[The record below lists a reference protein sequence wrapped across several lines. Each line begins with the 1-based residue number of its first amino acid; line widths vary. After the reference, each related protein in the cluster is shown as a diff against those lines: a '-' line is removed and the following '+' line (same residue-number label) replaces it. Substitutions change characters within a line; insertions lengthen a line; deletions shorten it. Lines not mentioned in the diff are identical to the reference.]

1 MENRKGLLENIV
13 QRLSDLF
20 QRSPGGEGAPDTDS
34 SIETRRSYDDSVDYG
49 GGTAYAWYLDET
61 SVENKRKLKYKEYER
76 MDTESVEVA
85 SALDIYADNATSG
98 DRDMN
103 ETIEVVSESE
113 TVVEILNEVKARL
126 KLDFELW
133 SIARQLV
140 KYGDCFE
147 ELVVYP
153 DLEVHRLKHLP
164 PEEMRVI
171 EDKWGRLDTK
181 TPYQQVND
189 NGTTVAKFEKWQVIH
204 FKMMKDRSSIY
215 GVDGSILYPLRK
227 VFKQLAMIED
237 SLVIARLTRAQQ
249 RFAFMIDVNGIE
261 PGEATAEYLRK
272 VKNSMRKKR
281 TINPQTGQMDLKYN
295 PLSVEEDLFLA
306 RRDGGGSDVKV
317 LAGASN
323 LGQLEDV
330 EYFSKKLF
338 AGLKVPKAWMGFE
351 GDTHARAVITELDVQ
366 FAKTI
371 RRVQQSLISGL
382 RDLFDFVL
390 VTRGIDPRENPY
402 TLKLPI
408 LSTVDEMRQWELEK
422 IKAEVATVYKSSLGI
437 SSEWIYRNLLDMT
450 EEEIEEIKNELGDEE
465 GLAYV
470 QAKVSEPDSTEVID
484 TDEEQLETLSPRELR
499 VLRHKL
505 KEELSALQ
513 ELVEWEYEHKTNK
526 KLRKTA

>member
-1 MENRKGLLENIV
+1 
-13 QRLSDLF
+13 
-20 QRSPGGEGAPDTDS
+20 
-34 SIETRRSYDDSVDYG
+34 
-49 GGTAYAWYLDET
+49 
-61 SVENKRKLKYKEYER
+61 
-76 MDTESVEVA
+76 
-85 SALDIYADNATSG
+85 
-98 DRDMN
+98 
-103 ETIEVVSESE
+103 
-113 TVVEILNEVKARL
+113 
-126 KLDFELW
+126 
-133 SIARQLV
+133 
-140 KYGDCFE
+140 
-147 ELVVYP
+147 
-153 DLEVHRLKHLP
+153 
-164 PEEMRVI
+164 
-171 EDKWGRLDTK
+171 
-181 TPYQQVND
+181 
-189 NGTTVAKFEKWQVIH
+189 
-204 FKMMKDRSSIY
+204 
-215 GVDGSILYPLRK
+215 
-227 VFKQLAMIED
+227 
-237 SLVIARLTRAQQ
+237 
-249 RFAFMIDVNGIE
+249 MIDVTGVE

-281 TINPQTGQMDLKYN
+281 TIDPRTGQMDLKYN

-317 LAGASN
+317 LEGASN

-465 GLAYV
+465 GWHMYRLRYP
-470 QAKVSEPDSTEVID
+470 EPDSTEVID

-526 KLRKTA
+526 KLRKKRR

>member
-1 MENRKGLLENIV
+1 MENRKGLFESIV

-20 QRSPGGEGAPDTDS
+20 QRSPGGEEAPDTDS
-34 SIETRRSYDDSVDYG
+34 SIETRRSYDNSVDYG
-49 GGTAYAWYLDET
+49 GGTSYAWYLDET

-98 DRDMN
+98 DRDTN
-103 ETIEVVSESE
+103 ETIEIVSESE
-113 TVVEILNEVKARL
+113 TVVEILNEVKDRL

-164 PEEMRVI
+164 PDEMRVI
-171 EDKWGRLDTK
+171 EDQWGRLDAK
-181 TPYQQVND
+181 TPYQQVDDYGN
-189 NGTTVAKFEKWQVIH
+189 TVAKFEKWQVIH
-204 FKMMKDRSSIY
+204 FKLTKDRSSTY

-227 VFKQLAMIED
+227 VFKQLAMMED

-249 RFAFMIDVNGIE
+249 RFAFMIDVSGVE

-281 TINPQTGQMDLKYN
+281 TIDPRTGQMDLKYN
-295 PLSVEEDLFLA
+295 PLSVEEDVFLA
-306 RRDGGGSDVKV
+306 RRDGSGSDVKV
-317 LAGASN
+317 LEGASN
-323 LGQLEDV
+323 LGQLADV

-371 RRVQQSLISGL
+371 RRIQQSLISGL

-422 IKAEVATVYKSSLGI
+422 IKAEVATMYKNSLGI

-470 QAKVSEPDSTEVID
+470 QANVPEPDSTEVID

-499 VLRHKL
+499 VLRHRL

-526 KLRKTA
+526 KLRKEA

>member
-1 MENRKGLLENIV
+1 MENRKGLFEDIV

-20 QRSPGGEGAPDTDS
+20 QRSSGGEGAPDTDS
-34 SIETRRSYDDSVDYG
+34 AIETRRSSDDSVDRG
-49 GGTAYAWYLDET
+49 GGSAYAWYSDET
-61 SVENKRKLKYKEYER
+61 SVENKRRLKYKEYER

-98 DRDMN
+98 DRDGN

-113 TVVEILNEVKARL
+113 TVVEILNEVKNRL

-164 PEEMRVI
+164 PEEMTVVK
-171 EDKWGRLDTK
+171 DKWGRLDTK
-181 TPYQQVND
+181 TPYQQVD
-189 NGTTVAKFEKWQVIH
+189 YNGTTVAKFEKWQVIH
-204 FKMMKDRSSIY
+204 FKLMKDRSNTY
-215 GVDGSILYPLRK
+215 GVDGSMLYPLRK

-249 RFAFMIDVNGIE
+249 RFAFMIDVNGVE

-281 TINPQTGQMDLKYN
+281 TIDPQTGQLDLKYN

-306 RRDGGGSDVKV
+306 RRDGSGSDVKV
-317 LAGASN
+317 LEGARN

-390 VTRGIDPRENPY
+390 VTRGIDPNENPY

-408 LSTVDEMRQWELEK
+408 MSTVDEMRQWELEK

-437 SSEWIYRNLLDMT
+437 SGEWIYKNLLDMT
-450 EEEIEEIKNELGDEE
+450 DEEIEEIKNELGDEE

-470 QAKVSEPDSTEVID
+470 QAGVPEPDSTEVID

-513 ELVEWEYEHKTNK
+513 ELVEWEYEHKTSK
-526 KLRKTA
+526 KLRKEA